1 MSATPDTTPSPA
13 TAPTGTVLFADW
25 LMFDAAVLLSKGQ
38 PVGEV
43 VAAIVLLYVTVAV
56 GSMAVPAARRT
67 VPFPDVQQLLAAA
80 SWPQQ
85 K

>member
-1 MSATPDTTPSPA
+1 
-13 TAPTGTVLFADW
+13 
-25 LMFDAAVLLSKGQ
+25 LSKGQ

-56 GSMAVPAARRT
+56 GSMAVLVAARRT
-67 VPFPDVQQLLAAA
+67 ILFLDVYQLLAAS

>member
-1 MSATPDTTPSPA
+1 MFDVA
-13 TAPTGTVLFADW
+13 VLF
-25 LMFDAAVLLSKGQ
+25 SEGQ

-67 VPFPDVQQLLAAA
+67 VPFPDVQQLLAAS